1 MRSILTFYLNSFKG
15 LSREVWTLAIVLLI
29 NRSGMMVLPFLT
41 LYGTRELGFS
51 VVQAG
56 ILTGMYGAGSL
67 AGSWLGGWL
76 TDKIGF
82 YKVASRSLIFGG
94 IGMTSLLFFKD
105 FYYLSAAVLITST
118 LADASRPPIMAA
130 VSIFS
135 KPENQTRA
143 IALIR
148 MAVNLGI
155 AIGPAVAGLLAGTL
169 GYDWLFILD
178 GLTCLIAAFYL
189 MRKIDPSRKKRPAQN
204 FTGDRRTVS
213 SDYIYLIFLF
223 VAAINIIAFIQIM
236 STVPLYFSQVFG
248 LNESQIGLFF
258 TFNGLLVFFLEMP
271 LVAFSQKRWPPFKSM
286 IIGSFFI
293 GLGHL
298 FLNFPLHWLIVIAAY
313 NILIS
318 LGEIINFPFGNSLAL
333 SRAPHHLKGKYMG
346 FWAMMFSSTFIIAP
360 VLGTRLVDSFG
371 FFTTWIVIAFFN
383 FISIPG
389 FMWVNSHW
397 ESSKEIEESSL
408 DPNYIH

>member
-1 MRSILTFYLNSFKG
+1 MQTIFNFYINSFRG

-94 IGMTSLLFFKD
+94 LCMASLLFFKD
-105 FYYLSAAVLITST
+105 FYLLSVAVFVTST
-118 LADASRPPIMAA
+118 IADASRPPLMAA

-178 GLTCLIAAFYL
+178 GFTCLLAAFYL
-189 MRKIDPSRKKRPAQN
+189 MRNIDPSKKRRPEKEVS
-204 FTGDRRTVS
+204 TGSNRAS
-213 SDYIYLIFLF
+213 SDHLYLIFLV
-223 VAAINIIAFIQIM
+223 VAAINIIAFIQIL
-236 STVPLYFSQVFG
+236 STVPLYFSTVFG
-248 LNESQIGLFF
+248 LTESQIGLFF
-258 TFNGLLVFFLEMP
+258 TFNGLMVFFFEMP
-271 LVAFSQKRWPPFKSM
+271 LVAYSQKKWTPFKSM
-286 IIGSFFI
+286 ILGSLFI
-293 GLGHL
+293 GLGNL
-298 FLNFPLHWLIVIAAY
+298 FLNFPLHWLIVIIFY
-313 NILIS
+313 NVLIS
-318 LGEIINFPFGNSLAL
+318 VGEIINFPFGNSLAL
-333 SRAPHHLKGKYMG
+333 SRAPSHLKGKYMG

-360 VLGTRLVDSFG
+360 VLGTRLVDHFG
-371 FFTTWIVIAFFN
+371 FFTTWLVIAGFN

-389 FMWVNSHW
+389 FMWVRKRWDTQPENTQ
-397 ESSKEIEESSL
+397 L
-408 DPNYIH
+408 DAGYIS